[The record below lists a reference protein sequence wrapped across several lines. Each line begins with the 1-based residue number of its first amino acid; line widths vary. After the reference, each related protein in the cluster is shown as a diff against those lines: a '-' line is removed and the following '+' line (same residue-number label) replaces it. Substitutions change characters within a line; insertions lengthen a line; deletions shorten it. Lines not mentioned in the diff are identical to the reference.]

1 MAEGHGADTETE
13 RVSEAI
19 VAALSDR
26 VTRLEG
32 ATDARMQ
39 LMDQQFGTYAKTT
52 ATELGKQF
60 DLQRQQFDKMLEER
74 DRRVFGVSED
84 GSRALTFAEAL
95 DIQMK
100 RRRANFWT
108 TAKQYS
114 PWIIGALAL
123 ILTRGG
129 QASPADTLEM
139 LLAFIF

>member
-1 MAEGHGADTETE
+1 MAEGHEVDTETE
-13 RVSEAI
+13 RVSNAI
-19 VAALSDR
+19 MAALSDR

-39 LMDQQFGTYAKTT
+39 LMDQQFDTYAKTT

-74 DRRVFGVSED
+74 DRRVFGTSED

-108 TAKQYS
+108 TMKQYS
-114 PWIIGALAL
+114 PWIIGAAAL

-129 QASPADTLEM
+129 QASPADTLS
-139 LLAFIF
+139 LILSFIF